1 MKLLLTGGTGQL
13 GNSIIKFLPRLIDN
27 KKINII
33 SPKRSEFDLGN
44 ISECAK
50 YLSQIN
56 PDLIINCAA
65 YTNVEKAEENPK
77 EALLINSKAPELFA
91 QKLNESGGFLIQI
104 STDYIF
110 EGNQKSPYKTDQLK
124 SPLGAYGL
132 SKSIGED
139 LIIKNFLNKNQYT
152 IIRTSWLISPWG
164 KNFVKT
170 IVKLLTEKDNTNPI
184 RVVDDQIGCVTSTRT
199 LTMLINE
206 IIKFKI
212 NCKEIPNILHWSN
225 SGETTWY
232 EISLTI
238 KKLLKDFGYKDFL
251 KEIIPVKTSEY
262 ITKAKRP
269 KYSVLDTSITS
280 QTFNIKS
287 SYWEKELRKIVWSIY
302 KKDKFNVN

>member
-1 MKLLLTGGTGQL
+1 M
-13 GNSIIKFLPRLIDN
+13 
-27 KKINII
+27 
-33 SPKRSEFDLGN
+33 
-44 ISECAK
+44 
-50 YLSQIN
+50 
-56 PDLIINCAA
+56 
-65 YTNVEKAEENPK
+65 
-77 EALLINSKAPELFA
+77 
-91 QKLNESGGFLIQI
+91 
-104 STDYIF
+104 
-110 EGNQKSPYKTDQLK
+110 
-124 SPLGAYGL
+124 
-132 SKSIGED
+132 
-139 LIIKNFLNKNQYT
+139 
-152 IIRTSWLISPWG
+152 ISPWG

-170 IVKLLTEKDNTNPI
+170 IVRLLTEKDNMNPI
-184 RVVDDQIGCVTSTRT
+184 RVVDDQIGCVTSTHT

-238 KKLLKDFGYKDFL
+238 KKFLKDFGYKDFL